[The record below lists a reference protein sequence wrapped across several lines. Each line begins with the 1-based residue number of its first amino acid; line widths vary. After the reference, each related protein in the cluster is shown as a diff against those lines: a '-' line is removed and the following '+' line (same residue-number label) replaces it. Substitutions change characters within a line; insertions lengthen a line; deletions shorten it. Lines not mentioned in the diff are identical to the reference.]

1 MCLNNGKGFF
11 KVTEHLAEPAANR
24 VQTAA
29 FIRIRGLR
37 QFADKARQN
46 PKLHTGAMSDSDE
59 QATGAEATSESDAE
73 VESAVSSESDE
84 SDEPSSDDE
93 DDFGART
100 FRQ

>member
-1 MCLNNGKGFF
+1 
-11 KVTEHLAEPAANR
+11 
-24 VQTAA
+24 
-29 FIRIRGLR
+29 
-37 QFADKARQN
+37 
-46 PKLHTGAMSDSDE
+46 MSDSDE

-100 FRQ
+100 FRE